1 MGGIKVKFAK
11 SDTGEWNK
19 KYYYAIDMLFECPM
33 VNVILLSY
41 ILRKCFLKRNLAT
54 IFPLNFKLSSKFQSF
69 NTTNGSIKMLKC
81 S

>member
-33 VNVILLSY
+33 VNVILL
-41 ILRKCFLKRNLAT
+41 
-54 IFPLNFKLSSKFQSF
+54 
-69 NTTNGSIKMLKC
+69 
-81 S
+81 